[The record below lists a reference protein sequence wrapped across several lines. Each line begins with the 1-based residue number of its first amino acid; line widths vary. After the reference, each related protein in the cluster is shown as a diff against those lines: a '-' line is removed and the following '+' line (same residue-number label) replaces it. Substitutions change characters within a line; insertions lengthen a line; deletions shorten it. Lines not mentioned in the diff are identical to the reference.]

1 MGRLKVTSFDPD
13 IVDHP
18 IKSKYYTIKHR
29 LKPLQRM
36 RKYMLIFNELELLT
50 NSEGML
56 IINKESK
63 MFDAYV
69 MFALQQSNFKK
80 IDKLRE
86 EKSLSMKV

>member
-1 MGRLKVTSFDPD
+1 MKVKVTSFGPDVD

-50 NSEGML
+50 NSEGII

-69 MFALQQSNFKK
+69 MFILN
-80 IDKLRE
+80 
-86 EKSLSMKV
+86 KSKRPYT

>member
-1 MGRLKVTSFDPD
+1 MGRLKVTSFDTD

-50 NSEGML
+50 NSD

-69 MFALQQSNFKK
+69 MFILN
-80 IDKLRE
+80 
-86 EKSLSMKV
+86 KSKRPYP

>member
-1 MGRLKVTSFDPD
+1 MLTTYGKVYHTVDNPSWAAE
-13 IVDHP
+13 DHP

-69 MFALQQSNFKK
+69 MFILN
-80 IDKLRE
+80 
-86 EKSLSMKV
+86 KSKRPYP